1 MDISDDSD
9 FQDDRKSAISIRVK
23 NNEFT
28 CYEPIMLT
36 NKFQNLDS
44 AYELLERMKT
54 KGSEKDMEVVAS
66 LDLEDEKL
74 LEEDNL
80 GPQDS
85 KRSRHHNKA
94 GPWLKKTE
102 YISTEF
108 NRYGVSNDKTE
119 TKVGYN
125 VKKLFKEENLYM
137 DRESQINAIN
147 KTFEDAQKPIEKHC
161 SKPGV
166 YPLEVLPL
174 FPDFERIMGLTT
186 AL

>member
-1 MDISDDSD
+1 MDLRD
-9 FQDDRKSAISIRVK
+9 
-23 NNEFT
+23 E
-28 CYEPIMLT
+28 
-36 NKFQNLDS
+36 
-44 AYELLERMKT
+44 
-54 KGSEKDMEVVAS
+54 AS

-85 KRSRHHNKA
+85 KGSRHHNKA
-94 GPWLKKTE
+94 VPWLKKTE

-147 KTFEDAQKPIEKHC
+147 KTFEDAQTPVSSIIT
-161 SKPGV
+161 
-166 YPLEVLPL
+166 
-174 FPDFERIMGLTT
+174 F
-186 AL
+186 

>member
-1 MDISDDSD
+1 
-9 FQDDRKSAISIRVK
+9 
-23 NNEFT
+23 
-28 CYEPIMLT
+28 MLT

-147 KTFEDAQKPIEKHC
+147 KTFEDAQKPLSMLTEGWRPYFRMMRNKF
-161 SKPGV
+161 SKI
-166 YPLEVLPL
+166 YFLLNIL
-174 FPDFERIMGLTT
+174 
-186 AL
+186 

>member
-1 MDISDDSD
+1 M
-9 FQDDRKSAISIRVK
+9 
-23 NNEFT
+23 
-28 CYEPIMLT
+28 
-36 NKFQNLDS
+36 
-44 AYELLERMKT
+44 
-54 KGSEKDMEVVAS
+54 GVVIDLINPNTYAVDLNAS

-85 KRSRHHNKA
+85 KGSRHHNKA
-94 GPWLKKTE
+94 VPWLKKTE

-137 DRESQINAIN
+137 DKESKINAIN
-147 KTFEDAQKPIEKHC
+147 KTFEDAQTPIEKHY
-161 SKPGV
+161 SKPGI

-174 FPDFERIMGLTT
+174 FPDFEVVNLVLDDLLGNKDFVYGILDVLWVEMMEVP
-186 AL
+186 

>member
-1 MDISDDSD
+1 MLIC
-9 FQDDRKSAISIRVK
+9 FQ
-23 NNEFT
+23 
-28 CYEPIMLT
+28 
-36 NKFQNLDS
+36 
-44 AYELLERMKT
+44 AYERNPAVRSRRDDEQDFPLSSMCLAWSRRNWLSTATRNCEKLLRLI
-54 KGSEKDMEVVAS
+54 AS

-85 KRSRHHNKA
+85 KGSRHHNKA
-94 GPWLKKTE
+94 VPWLKKTE

-147 KTFEDAQKPIEKHC
+147 KTFEDAQTPIEKHC
-161 SKPGV
+161 SKPESIHWK
-166 YPLEVLPL
+166 YCLY
-174 FPDFERIMGLTT
+174 FLT
-186 AL
+186 LR

>member
-1 MDISDDSD
+1 MKYI
-9 FQDDRKSAISIRVK
+9 KELI
-23 NNEFT
+23 
-28 CYEPIMLT
+28 L
-36 NKFQNLDS
+36 NL
-44 AYELLERMKT
+44 YCVFFI
-54 KGSEKDMEVVAS
+54 SEKKSIYVDLRDEAS

-174 FPDFERIMGLTT
+174 FPDFEKYPSTRELSG
-186 AL
+186 